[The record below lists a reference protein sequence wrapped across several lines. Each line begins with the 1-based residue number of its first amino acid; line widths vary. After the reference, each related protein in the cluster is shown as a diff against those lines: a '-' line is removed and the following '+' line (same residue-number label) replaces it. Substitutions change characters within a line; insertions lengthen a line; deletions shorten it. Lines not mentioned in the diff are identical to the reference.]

1 MAWRGYT
8 WCSLELSGVVA
19 DLKFRGIDIINS
31 YKKPS
36 VWPDILSLIGMV
48 TFLRVACY
56 VVAVVKAS
64 QKQKRRRKIFRRAAK
79 DAAMD
84 NSMIAQVTEV
94 VASDDFPSLES
105 RDLSAVDNSFESSS
119 RSESETR
126 TIEEPE
132 SEMENYCNMMEAPE
146 KDSESEAIATV
157 TDDGSTDCNG
167 QLEF

>member
-8 WCSLELSGVVA
+8 WCSLELSGAVA

-36 VWPDILSLIGMV
+36 VWPDVLSLFGII

-56 VVAVVKAS
+56 LVAVVKAAK
-64 QKQKRRRKIFRRAAK
+64 KQKRRKKIFRRAAK

-94 VASDDFPSLES
+94 VVSEDLPSLES
-105 RDLSAVDNSFESSS
+105 RDFTAVDNSSESSS

-126 TIEEPE
+126 TIEELE
-132 SEMENYCNMMEAPE
+132 SELEKYCNMEAPE
-146 KDSESEAIATV
+146 KDSDCDAIANV
-157 TDDGSTDCNG
+157 TDEGSTDDNG
-167 QLEF
+167 PLEF